1 MRIDR
6 MDEEGE
12 CGEMGKSVVV
22 DWISFGKVEWGQR
35 SRPQL
40 EKVSMREGKPPEAQ
54 NGAAHA
60 LRELT
65 KNVFGWGVFHR
76 RTYWR
81 RNVGR
86 RRGKGMLISRWGRR
100 K

>member
-65 KNVFGWGVFHR
+65 KKCICGGESFTEELIGDGML
-76 RTYWR
+76 
-81 RNVGR
+81 GGGG
-86 RRGKGMLISRWGRR
+86 GKGC
-100 K
+100 